1 MEGGR
6 GYLDLCDLKFKLNC
20 GVFRFCLRAVIIL
33 VIFFAK
39 NRKKEKKL
47 TFVFVVRLW
56 LSYCTNYNERCVGKV
71 AVAVAAFVV
80 VAPMLSSVSDS
91 DSDNSSSTSHV
102 KLDFNFF
109 LACRT

>member
-1 MEGGR
+1 M
-6 GYLDLCDLKFKLNC
+6 Y
-20 GVFRFCLRAVIIL
+20 I
-33 VIFFAK
+33 
-39 NRKKEKKL
+39 
-47 TFVFVVRLW
+47 FVFVVVRLW

-71 AVAVAAFVV
+71 AVAAFVV
-80 VAPMLSSVSDS
+80 VAPMLSSVS

>member
-1 MEGGR
+1 MEEGR
-6 GYLDLCDLKFKLNC
+6 GYSDLCDLKFKLNC

-33 VIFFAK
+33 VIFCK
-39 NRKKEKKL
+39 KQKERKKNNI
-47 TFVFVVRLW
+47 FVFVVRLW

-71 AVAVAAFVV
+71 AVAVAVAAFVV
-80 VAPMLSSVSDS
+80 VAPMLSSVSDFN
-91 DSDNSSSTSHV
+91 NSSSTSHV